1 MSSATN
7 SSAIGLNSTRCRAAA
22 NREPVR
28 NDLRAW
34 SEAGSAGA
42 NDVDVFGDTSP
53 GPPRNPPGTP
63 GVINGTL
70 VEKPVLPIEATP
82 LIEGAGAHARNRIVD
97 IRSGP
102 LQVRL
107 AETAADID
115 AVQALRYRIFYE
127 SLGARPLPE
136 MLLRQRDFDRFDN
149 DCDHLLVLDR
159 GNGRSSNPVVG
170 TYRLL
175 RRDAAR
181 RLGGFY
187 SADEYDIAPLV
198 AHDGEILEL
207 GRSCVDAAYRQR
219 PAIQLLWNGIAAYV
233 FHHDITLM
241 FGCASL
247 PGTDAD
253 ALATPLSYLH
263 YYHLAPSA
271 LRPRALND
279 RYVDMRRLSIGA
291 IDRGRALA
299 GLPPLIKGYLRL
311 GGFVGDG
318 AVIDEQFN
326 TTDICILVKTNLVTA
341 KYSRH
346 YERKCKDI

>member
-1 MSSATN
+1 MQGRSLA
-7 SSAIGLNSTRCRAAA
+7 R
-22 NREPVR
+22 
-28 NDLRAW
+28 
-34 SEAGSAGA
+34 
-42 NDVDVFGDTSP
+42 P
-53 GPPRNPPGTP
+53 G
-63 GVINGTL
+63 GVINGTVTRQSIL
-70 VEKPVLPIEATP
+70 SIDATP
-82 LIEGAGAHARNRIVD
+82 LIEGTGSFTLDRIVD

-127 SLGARPLPE
+127 GLGARPLPE
-136 MLLRQRDFDRFDN
+136 MMLRRRDFDRFDN
-149 DCDHLLVLDR
+149 DCDHLLVLDH
-159 GNGRSSNPVVG
+159 GNEKSRIRVVG

-181 RLGGFY
+181 RLGSFY
-187 SADEYDIAPLV
+187 SAGEYDIAPLV
-198 AHDGEILEL
+198 AHEGEILEL
-207 GRSCVDAAYRQR
+207 GRSCVDVAYRQR
-219 PAIQLLWNGIAAYV
+219 PAMQLLWRGIAAYV

-247 PGTDAD
+247 PGTDPD

-263 YYHLAPSA
+263 HYHLAPAA
-271 LRPRALND
+271 LRPRALSE
-279 RYVDMRRLSIGA
+279 RYVDMRRLSIGG
-291 IDRGRALA
+291 IDQGRALA
-299 GLPPLIKGYLRL
+299 ALPPLIKGYLRL

-326 TTDICILVKTNLVTA
+326 TTDVCILVKTDLITA

-346 YERKCKDI
+346 YERECRDS